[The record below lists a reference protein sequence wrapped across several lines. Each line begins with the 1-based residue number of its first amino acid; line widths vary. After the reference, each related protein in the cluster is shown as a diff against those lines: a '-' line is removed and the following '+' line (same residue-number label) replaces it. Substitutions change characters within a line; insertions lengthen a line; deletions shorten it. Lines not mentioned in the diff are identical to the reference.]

1 MIGASGTSRGTRAE
15 ERDTEEQ
22 ERGEELEER
31 SGQFLCTSLPPQIRS
46 IRRNGSWQSE
56 VGRREGERG
65 KILWFRGR
73 HVTRGGQS
81 WHPGEKGTIG
91 ISFHVLFYSNCD
103 PNVVNHLWTC
113 FCFDS
118 NQLNI
123 WNCFVFVKNMVGIG
137 GLPTNRK
144 TLKLTFLEY

>member
-31 SGQFLCTSLPPQIRS
+31 SVQFRCTSLPPQIRS

-65 KILWFRGR
+65 KILWYRDR

-81 WHPGEKGTIG
+81 WHPGEKETIG
-91 ISFHVLFYSNCD
+91 ISFHVLTNGHFDSNVA
-103 PNVVNHLWTC
+103 NLWTC
-113 FCFDS
+113 LYFDS

-123 WNCFVFVKNMVGIG
+123 RN
-137 GLPTNRK
+137 
-144 TLKLTFLEY
+144 